1 MTLNYKRF
9 STAQLAQFARD
20 RNLNVEVRRPKR
32 KRRAYLRALIDAD
45 NNATFRFFD
54 LPAEMRNSVYE
65 CLLTLRELKH
75 GWKCYPEILATCK
88 EVNREAWEYFTVGN
102 HSMIHMRL
110 YPSLHDSPRRG
121 QIILNGC
128 KVGYDFA
135 ALHTWDKKM
144 LNFVL
149 NSNYITIL
157 ITMQKELEEG
167 NQAHFDRFMLGEPID
182 HALYSLYYLLRDAG
196 RIPSVDVKITLASTE
211 VSAEQVATL
220 FSPLA
225 LYDAPKIF
233 EAVDVDASVLQAA
246 KASATAK
253 VQHRHTADQLKR
265 NQELRS
271 AISPLEQLR
280 MTLGFGQLMWSSDYP
295 ELIRDILK
303 RDDYSM
309 TVEKERQLS
318 LAIYRYEVEINDYFA
333 QNEARIQEL
342 AEENRAMAKDWAK
355 RKLKA

>member
-1 MTLNYKRF
+1 MTLDYKRF
-9 STAQLAQFARD
+9 CTAQLAQFARD
-20 RNLNVEVRRPKR
+20 RNLNVEVRRPRR
-32 KRRAYLRALIDAD
+32 KRRCYLRALIDAD

-88 EVNREAWEYFTVGN
+88 QVNREAREYFTVGN

-110 YPSLHDSPRRG
+110 YPSLHDLPRRG

-128 KVGYDFA
+128 KVCYDFA
-135 ALHTWDKKM
+135 AWQTCGKKM

-149 NSNYITIL
+149 DSNYISIL
-157 ITMQKELEEG
+157 ITTQKG
-167 NQAHFDRFMLGEPID
+167 LGEGHQGFDDITHDELID
-182 HALYSLYYLLRDAG
+182 HALYALYYLLRGAG
-196 RIPSVDVKITLASTE
+196 RTPSVDIKITLASTE

-233 EAVDVDASVLQAA
+233 EAVDVDASRYEELQ
-246 KASATAK
+246 SAT
-253 VQHRHTADQLKR
+253 
-265 NQELRS
+265 
-271 AISPLEQLR
+271 SPLERLR
-280 MTLGFGQLMWSSDYP
+280 MTLGFGQLMWSDHE
-295 ELIRDILK
+295 ELIRVILK
-303 RDDYSM
+303 RDDYSI

-318 LAIYRYEVEINDYFA
+318 LAIDRYEVEINDLYFA

-355 RKLKA
+355 RMGKA